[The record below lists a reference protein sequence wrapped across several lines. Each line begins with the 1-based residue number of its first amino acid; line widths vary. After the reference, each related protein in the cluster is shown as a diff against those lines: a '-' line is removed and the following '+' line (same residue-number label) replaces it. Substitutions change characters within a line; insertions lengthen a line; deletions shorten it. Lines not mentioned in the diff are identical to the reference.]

1 MILKEGCQKS
11 KRQNLSIQ
19 NLNTKILSAR
29 ILNTTWAKSKTWTF
43 CKIKNKGEEGLEK
56 GEEEVDMVQILD
68 IVQELSGD
76 PIFLSLSHDLMHKT
90 ATNIVVW

>member
-1 MILKEGCQKS
+1 M
-11 KRQNLSIQ
+11 
-19 NLNTKILSAR
+19 
-29 ILNTTWAKSKTWTF
+29 
-43 CKIKNKGEEGLEK
+43 

-90 ATNIVVW
+90 ATNIVV